1 MGYNGGTASRFNR
14 TKSHSVRQFYRTLI
28 MCFLEYLF
36 SPAFLP
42 RIGRH
47 VLFFQNCNSTCS
59 SKNLASR
66 CYESACWLAKRLY
79 DQP

>member
-36 SPAFLP
+36 SPAFF
-42 RIGRH
+42 
-47 VLFFQNCNSTCS
+47 VAYWSTCIVLPVIL
-59 SKNLASR
+59 LAQKPR
-66 CYESACWLAKRLY
+66 VTLLYKSACWLAKRLY